1 MRSLDLVNWYAK
13 APKGALVCA
22 VHRNG
27 DVGEDRGKV
36 VHWSPPVHDFSTA
49 GSSISFDLSGVDVDG
64 DVRVSVFALDDLLK
78 VRRKRLKKGLAA
90 RLPFDGAPT
99 GPWEDTADTPTT
111 APETAEMRKKKS
123 KKDDKRVIAGKE
135 SGCKFFLLFHTGF
148 VSSTG
153 ALPVPLKMMDKAF
166 KNKGKKYSPEG
177 VATLRFELL
186 EKASIKP
193 TLGAAVDQA
202 VGAHEAEL
210 SADPS
215 MSSATRNQGALAR
228 ARKASGASSSV
239 ETSAMPETMRPMGES
254 TALAEMMAAAEGD
267 RSDDQI

>member
-1 MRSLDLVNWYAK
+1 M
-13 APKGALVCA
+13 
-22 VHRNG
+22 
-27 DVGEDRGKV
+27 
-36 VHWSPPVHDFSTA
+36 
-49 GSSISFDLSGVDVDG
+49 
-64 DVRVSVFALDDLLK
+64 LK
-78 VRRKRLKKGLAA
+78 
-90 RLPFDGAPT
+90 
-99 GPWEDTADTPTT
+99 E
-111 APETAEMRKKKS
+111 
-123 KKDDKRVIAGKE
+123 I
-135 SGCKFFLLFHTGF
+135 
-148 VSSTG
+148 
-153 ALPVPLKMMDKAF
+153 LPVPLKMMDKAF

-239 ETSAMPETMRPMGES
+239 DIGVSVETSAMPETMRPIGES